1 MFKISFS
8 PGNSKR
14 LLPQGVTQS
23 KACDENQQKRN
34 RKNEKKN
41 GENKGSLHTSFNAQA
56 MSYQNHQFWRTAFKH
71 GLKQQHIILED
82 GELVSAAISRKT
94 SSRFN

>member
-1 MFKISFS
+1 MK
-8 PGNSKR
+8 
-14 LLPQGVTQS
+14 
-23 KACDENQQKRN
+23 
-34 RKNEKKN
+34 KKN
-41 GENKGSLHTSFNAQA
+41 GENKASLHTSFNAQA

-94 SSRFN
+94 ISRFNY